1 MEIKNKNKLR
11 NKIILALGIGFLL
24 LVIWISFILKM
35 YERDSISI
43 TVVLIAILGII
54 FVVLFAIFL
63 IIRFFFGKIM
73 SIFGGMTNETDDKMD
88 RGMNKLVEREDEIGE
103 MARIMQ
109 DKMLSMTTV
118 VGGIRDSSEKL
129 GNVSSDF
136 QELFYNMS
144 ETIGQTE
151 KDVEVISSNSVMQ
164 AKEIEDIKQKVD
176 AISAAIENITA
187 NTKELADGEEQMS
200 LYDKSI
206 IKILDELKDISHKSG
221 EAIERVKQ
229 QTELTNI
236 SAQQIRS
243 ATEIIAGISAQT
255 NLLALN
261 ASIEAARAGEHG
273 RGFAVVAEEIR
284 ALADQSNESTATIEK
299 VLSDLL
305 KNADISVAVTNEV
318 SNAFE
323 MQSKKIKDTEEMF
336 DCLNVEIE
344 RANVA
349 IKNIATEME
358 ELNAH
363 KEIIVE
369 EIDSLTHESQQ
380 NANSAER
387 ATNNMDK
394 VGIIVDKCTKATDMV
409 VNVSEELIGYIGT
422 LDSSSLQEDIMLK

>member
-63 IIRFFFGKIM
+63 VIRFFFGKIM

-187 NTKELADGEEQMS
+187 NTEELADGEEQMS

-380 NANSAER
+380 NANSAYR

-422 LDSSSLQEDIMLK
+422 LDASSLQEDIMLK

>member
-11 NKIILALGIGFLL
+11 NKIILALGVGFLL

-35 YERDSISI
+35 YENDSIS
-43 TVVLIAILGII
+43 TTAVLISILGII

-63 IIRFFFGKIM
+63 VIRFFLGKIM

-88 RGMNKLVEREDEIGE
+88 RGMNKLIEREDEIGE
-103 MARIMQ
+103 IARVVQEKI
-109 DKMLSMTTV
+109 LSTGMV

-129 GNVSSDF
+129 GKVSSNF

-164 AKEIEDIKQKVD
+164 AEEIEDMKQKVD
-176 AISAAIENITA
+176 AISAAIEKITA
-187 NTKELADGEEQMS
+187 NTENLAEGEEQMS
-200 LYDKSI
+200 LYDRSI
-206 IKILDELKDISHKSG
+206 MKILDELKDISQKSG

-229 QTELTNI
+229 QAELTNI

-243 ATEIIAGISAQT
+243 ATEVIAGISAQT

-299 VLSDLL
+299 VLADLL
-305 KNADISVAVTNEV
+305 KNANISVDATNEV
-318 SNAFE
+318 SKAFYV
-323 MQSKKIKDTEEMF
+323 QSEKIMETEKMF
-336 DCLNVEIE
+336 ASLNEEIE
-344 RANVA
+344 KANSA
-349 IKNIATEME
+349 IIDIKTEMG

-363 KEIIVE
+363 KEVIVE
-369 EIDSLTHESQQ
+369 EIGSLTYESQQ
-380 NANSAER
+380 NANSAEH
-387 ATNNMDK
+387 ASDNMGK
-394 VGIIVDKCTKATDMV
+394 VGMIVNECTKATNLV
-409 VNVSEELIGYIGT
+409 VNVSEELIGYIGVFDANSIREKIT
-422 LDSSSLQEDIMLK
+422 TK